1 MNRIKHHVKKGD
13 HVEVIS
19 GNFRGSTGKIL
30 EVLPKKNRVL
40 IEGVRLIKKHLRKSQ
55 DNPSGHDRGT
65 RRPDPHLECETGRTH
80 REGRRRRAKTKAT
93 KEKKSKKPQESSGV
107 KSRFARMTTKMK
119 NEFYREYK
127 ERVMPALRE
136 QHGYKNDHQIPKLE
150 KVVVNTSV
158 GSQSDVKQA
167 LEDAKTELALITGQK
182 PAETR
187 AKKSISNF
195 KLRKEQAIGAKV
207 TLRGEHMYEFMER
220 LIKASL
226 PRIRDF
232 RGVSPKGFDGNGN
245 YTLGVSDQSIFPEVE
260 LDKIKRNI
268 GFDVTIVTTARTN
281 EEAKSLFSEMGMP
294 FSDRPKKPVAPSRL
308 TIS

>member
-1 MNRIKHHVKKGD
+1 M
-13 HVEVIS
+13 
-19 GNFRGSTGKIL
+19 
-30 EVLPKKNRVL
+30 
-40 IEGVRLIKKHLRKSQ
+40 Q
-55 DNPSGHDRGT
+55 
-65 RRPDPHLECETGRTH
+65 
-80 REGRRRRAKTKAT
+80 
-93 KEKKSKKPQESSGV
+93 
-107 KSRFARMTTKMK
+107 
-119 NEFYREYK
+119 NEFYRDYK
-127 ERVMPALRE
+127 DRVMPALRE
-136 QHGYKNDHQIPKLE
+136 QQGYKNLHQIPKLE
-150 KVVVNTSV
+150 KVVINTSI

-207 TLRGEHMYEFMER
+207 TLRGERMYEFMER
-220 LIKASL
+220 LIKTAL

-245 YTLGVSDQSIFPEVE
+245 YTMGVSDQSIFPEVE

-281 EEAKSLFSEMGMP
+281 EEAKTLLSEMGMP
-294 FSDRPKKPVAPSRL
+294 FSDRAKKPAA
-308 TIS
+308 TAAA